1 MTKGEDDIF
10 LCFTEISNQNIQSF
24 KYVVSKT
31 FEKGRINL
39 NYWNLFD
46 ISEKK

>member
-10 LCFTEISNQNIQSF
+10 LCFTEISNLNIQSL

-31 FEKGRINL
+31 FEKCRTNL
-39 NYWNLFD
+39 NYGNLFD